1 MEAKLWGLRDGLM
14 ICNNLNISSLI
25 VELDVK
31 AIVDVSEN
39 TEYVNNVISPILG
52 DCRLLVTRF
61 DQIQFKHCYRE
72 ANQCA
77 DSFARMGISNNLEL
91 TYFESP
97 PVDIVSVFENDFNGM
112 YFNRLCPKPIVAL

>member
-1 MEAKLWGLRDGLM
+1 M

-61 DQIQFKHCYRE
+61 DGFNLNTATGRP
-72 ANQCA
+72 
-77 DSFARMGISNNLEL
+77 ISVQTALQGW
-91 TYFESP
+91 ES
-97 PVDIVSVFENDFNGM
+97 
-112 YFNRLCPKPIVAL
+112 ATT